1 MNGTMPLQRKIRG
14 EIAFPANAISGVAVR
29 ATIELRD
36 VSLQDAPSRVI
47 VSKVIND
54 VPVGP
59 RERVRFALDAPV
71 LDKSRAL
78 EVRVQVDMGTTQRH
92 APGDFLSTVATPVA
106 PTGDV
111 EGLVVPVSR
120 L

>member
-1 MNGTMPLQRKIRG
+1 MKEFMPPQRKIRG
-14 EIAFPANAISGVAVR
+14 EIVFPSNAAPGVAVR

-36 VSLQDAPSRVI
+36 VSLQDAPSRVL

-59 RERVRFALDAPV
+59 RERVRFALDAPI
-71 LDKSRAL
+71 LDKARAL
-78 EVRVQVDMGTTQRH
+78 EMRVQIDMGTKQRH

-106 PTGDV
+106 PSGDV